1 MTSAYILIAAML
13 LLGGLISALGDRLG
27 SKVGKARLRLFNLR
41 PRQTAQVVTIA
52 TGTLIVA
59 STLGILFALSESLRK
74 GVFELDLILK
84 EQRQVKQ
91 ELEEVKNER
100 DRVEEELLAAKN
112 EQDAVTKR
120 LRSTN
125 RNFQQAKTQ
134 LRTVSEQAKV
144 LRSDIQKLLSERQQ
158 LFKQR
163 EQLDN
168 EIGRLQTQVQNKDK
182 ELRKQESRISEQN
195 KVLAQRQI
203 RLQELEK
210 RQSILRAKI
219 NEQDSSIAKLDRA
232 ISQKDI
238 NLKKREEQLK
248 ELESQQAFLKREVEV
263 LEQYYQTYQEL
274 REKQIALVRGQVL
287 AFAAIRVVD
296 PDAAIGVVD
305 RLLQQANQNAIGA
318 TQPQNPDLQERVVR
332 ITQSQVKQL
341 LEQIKDGQDYVV
353 RIISAGNYVQG
364 EKEVRIFA
372 DVAVNQ
378 KIFEQDAILATISLD
393 SNILAE
399 TDLQKRID
407 LLLSASQFRA
417 RRSGIIGNI
426 QVEDGQIKTILDFIE
441 KVESSQSVPDEIKA
455 IASETTYTS
464 GPLKLR
470 LVAIKNGQILFG
482 TQS

>member
-13 LLGGLISALGDRLG
+13 LLGGLIAALGDRLG

-74 GVFELDLILK
+74 GVFELDRILK
-84 EQRQVKQ
+84 EQRQVKE
-91 ELEEVKNER
+91 ELDRVREER
-100 DRVEEELLAAKN
+100 DRVGEELLAAKN

-125 RNFQQAKTQ
+125 RNF
-134 LRTVSEQAKV
+134 EQARV

-158 LFKQR
+158 LLQQR
-163 EQLDN
+163 KQLDT
-168 EIGRLQTQVQNKDK
+168 EIVRLQTQIQGKDE
-182 ELRKQESRISEQN
+182 ELKKQESRISEQN
-195 KVLAQRQI
+195 EILEQRQI

-219 NEQDSSIAKLDRA
+219 EEQDSSIANLDRA
-232 ISQKDI
+232 IAQKDT

-248 ELESQQAFLKREVEV
+248 ELESQQAYLKREVEV

-274 REKQIALVRGQVL
+274 REKQIALLRGQVL
-287 AFAAIRVVD
+287 AFAAVRVVD
-296 PDAAIGVVD
+296 PDAAIGAID
-305 RLLQQANQNAIGA
+305 RLLQQANQNAISA
-318 TQPQNPDLQERVVR
+318 TQPQNPDVQERVVK

-341 LEQIKDGQDYVV
+341 LEQLKDGQDYVV

-364 EKEVRIFA
+364 EKEVRVFA
-372 DVAVNQ
+372 DVALNQ
-378 KIFEQDAILATISLD
+378 QIFEQGAILATISLD
-393 SNILAE
+393 ASEIAE
-399 TDLQKRID
+399 QVLQKRID

-426 QVEDGQIKTILDFIE
+426 QVEDGRIKTILDFIE
-441 KVESSQSVPDEIKA
+441 NVEKSQILPDEIKA

-470 LVAIKNGQILFG
+470 LVAIKNGKILFG
-482 TQS
+482 T

>member
-13 LLGGLISALGDRLG
+13 LLGGLIAALGDRLG

-74 GVFELDLILK
+74 GVFELDRILK
-84 EQRQVKQ
+84 EQRQVKE
-91 ELEEVKNER
+91 ELNQVRDER
-100 DRVEEELLAAKN
+100 DRVEEELLAAKK

-125 RNFQQAKTQ
+125 QNFQQAKTQ

-163 EQLDN
+163 EQLDL
-168 EIGRLQTQVQNKDK
+168 EVGRLQTQIQGKDE

-195 KVLAQRQI
+195 KILEQRQI

-219 NEQDSSIAKLDRA
+219 EEQDNSIANLDREIA
-232 ISQKDI
+232 QKDN

-287 AFAAIRVVD
+287 AFAAVRIVD
-296 PDAAIGVVD
+296 PNAAIGAID
-305 RLLQQANQNAIGA
+305 RLLQQANQNAIAA
-318 TQPQNPDLQERVVR
+318 TQPQAPDLQERVVR

-364 EKEVRIFA
+364 EKEVRVFA
-372 DVAVNQ
+372 DVALNQ
-378 KIFEQDAILATISLD
+378 KIFDRGAILATISLD
-393 SNILAE
+393 SNEVAE
-399 TDLQKRID
+399 EDLQKRID

-426 QVEDGQIKTILDFIE
+426 QVEDGRIKTILDFIE
-441 KVESSQSVPDEIKA
+441 TVEQSQIVPDEIKA

-470 LVAIKNGQILFG
+470 LVAIKNGEILFG
-482 TQS
+482 T

>member
-13 LLGGLISALGDRLG
+13 LLGGLIAALGDRLG
-27 SKVGKARLRLFNLR
+27 SKVGKARLQLFNLR

-74 GVFELDLILK
+74 GVFDLDRILK
-84 EQRQVKQ
+84 EQRQVKE
-91 ELEEVKNER
+91 ELDRVRNER
-100 DRVEEELLAAKN
+100 DRVGKELLAAKN
-112 EQDAVTKR
+112 EQEAVTKR

-125 RNFQQAKTQ
+125 KNFQQAKTQ
-134 LRTVSEQAKV
+134 LRTVSEQANV
-144 LRSDIQKLLSERQQ
+144 LRGDIQKLLNERQQ
-158 LFKQR
+158 LFQQR
-163 EQLDN
+163 KQLDT
-168 EIGRLQTQVQNKDK
+168 EVRRLQTQIQGKDT
-182 ELRKQESRISEQN
+182 ELKKQESRIADQN
-195 KVLAQRQI
+195 KILEQRQI

-210 RQSILRAKI
+210 KQSALQAKL
-219 NEQDSSIAKLDRA
+219 NEQDNAIANLDRA
-232 ISQKDI
+232 ISQKDT
-238 NLKKREEQLK
+238 NLKQREEQLK

-274 REKQIALVRGQVL
+274 REKQIALLRGQVL
-287 AFAAIRVVD
+287 AFAAVRVVD
-296 PDAAIGVVD
+296 PNAAIGAID

-318 TQPQNPDLQERVVR
+318 TQPQNPNLQERVVR

-372 DVAVNQ
+372 DVALNQ
-378 KIFEQDAILATISLD
+378 KIFDKGATLATISLD
-393 SNILAE
+393 SSEIAE
-399 TDLQKRID
+399 EDLQKRID

-426 QVEDGQIKTILDFIE
+426 QVEDGRIKTILDFIE
-441 KVESSQSVPDEIKA
+441 KVESSQIMPDEIKA

-470 LVAIKNGQILFG
+470 LVAIENGNILFG
-482 TQS
+482 T